1 MGDTLRLFIVDD
13 SALIRRMLRGI
24 FASDPTIEVVGEA
37 ANGRDAL
44 RLVAELRPDIITMDV
59 RMPLMDGVETTEH
72 LMAYHPTP
80 ILVLTASL
88 SRYDI
93 DITFRMLGAGALDV
107 MEKPS
112 LANQSDVD
120 LARRELIRRVKTLA
134 RVKVVTHLRGRR
146 RLAAVAAADVPA
158 GKPLPAPAPLPVPSR
173 PKKPATRPLAAH
185 DTAYPIIVIGAS
197 TGGPRV
203 VRQILAGLP
212 ADFGAAMLVVQHIA
226 EGFASGM
233 VEWLAA
239 GIALPIALAESGDL
253 LDAGR
258 ILVAPERSNLMLD
271 AYGRVHLSTKPILLQ
286 LPSIDVT
293 MQAVAEYYGTRAVG
307 VLLTGMGRDGAIG
320 MKSIRRVGGFTIAQD
335 QASSTIFGMPR
346 AAIELGAAAAVLA
359 PEDIVATLLRYTGR
373 QSAAQPWAGRRDM
386 PLL

>member
-1 MGDTLRLFIVDD
+1 MKRMMGDTLRLFIVDD
-13 SALIRRMLRGI
+13 SALIRRMLRSI
-24 FASDPTIEVVGEA
+24 FESDPTIEVVGEA
-37 ANGRDAL
+37 ANGHDAL

-112 LANQSDVD
+112 LANPADVD

-146 RLAAVAAADVPA
+146 RLAAPTTPEASDS
-158 GKPLPAPAPLPVPSR
+158 KPLPALMPAPG
-173 PKKPATRPLAAH
+173 PKKPVTRPLVAEG
-185 DTAYPIIVIGAS
+185 TAYPIIVIGAS

-212 ADFGAAMLVVQHIA
+212 AGFRAAMLVVQHIA
-226 EGFASGM
+226 EGFAAGM
-233 VEWLAA
+233 VEWLTS
-239 GIALPIALAESGDL
+239 GIALPIALAEPGDHL
-253 LDAGR
+253 EAGR

-271 AYGRVHLSTKPILLQ
+271 EYGRVHLSTEPILLQ

-293 MQAVAEYYGTRAVG
+293 MQAVAEYYGTRTVG

-346 AAIELGAAAAVLA
+346 AAIELGATSAVLA
-359 PEDIVATLLRYTGR
+359 PDDIVTTLLRYTS
-373 QSAAQPWAGRRDM
+373 QQLAAQK
-386 PLL
+386 